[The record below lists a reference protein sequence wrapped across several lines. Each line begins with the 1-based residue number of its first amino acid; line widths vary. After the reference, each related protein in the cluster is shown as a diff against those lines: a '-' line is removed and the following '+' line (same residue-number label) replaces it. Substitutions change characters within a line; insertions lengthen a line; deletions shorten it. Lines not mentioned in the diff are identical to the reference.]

1 MFFMKYL
8 YKYVCDISNQ
18 FRIFT
23 KNHDYEALTIMYMP
37 SGILLTTRCI
47 ILKWGIMLSDR

>member
-8 YKYVCDISNQ
+8 YKYVYDISNQ

-47 ILKWGIMLSDR
+47 ILKWGIMQSDR